1 MIPPDM
7 KEFNRT
13 VVKEFRANQGSLSGR
28 LANSM
33 ILLLTTKG
41 NRTGEPRTIVLGYR
55 PDGERFIV
63 IASNYGAD
71 DHPAWY
77 RNLLTDPTA
86 QVEVG
91 ANTLEVRAS
100 TAAGPERDRLAG
112 LVDYYQGQQERTKR
126 EIPVVVLEPIS
137 RAQ

>member
-13 VVKEFRANQGSLSGR
+13 VVEEFRANQGSLGGR

-41 NRTGEPRTIVLGYR
+41 NRSGEPRTIVLGYR

-100 TAAGPERDRLAG
+100 TADGPEPDRLAG
-112 LVDYYQGQQERTKR
+112 LVDYYEGQQELTKR
-126 EIPVVVLEPIS
+126 EIPVVVLEPVS
-137 RAQ
+137 

>member
-7 KEFNRT
+7 KELNRT
-13 VVKEFRANQGSLSGR
+13 VAEKFRENQGSLSGR

-41 NRTGEPRTIVLGYR
+41 NRSGEPRTIVLGYR

-63 IASNYGAD
+63 IASNNGAD
-71 DHPAWY
+71 DNPAWY

-100 TAAGPERDRLAG
+100 TVDGPERDRLAG
-112 LVDYYQGQQERTKR
+112 LVDYYQGQQKLTKR
-126 EIPVVVLEPIS
+126 EIPVVVLEPVS

>member
-13 VVKEFRANQGSLSGR
+13 VVEEFRANQGSLSGR

-41 NRTGEPRTIVLGYR
+41 NRSGEPRTIVLGYR

-63 IASNYGAD
+63 IASNNGAD
-71 DHPAWY
+71 DNPAWY

-100 TAAGPERDRLAG
+100 TVDGPERDRLAG
-112 LVDYYQGQQERTKR
+112 LVDYYQGQQKLTKR
-126 EIPVVVLEPIS
+126 EIPVVVLEPVS